1 VADFTLSRRSG
12 GERNQSGQGETM
24 ETTTMENGE
33 ARHEAGKREVEMY
46 IRTFHTLLR
55 SSGEVGLKALVQAH
69 YNIDSSLHPDARSSK
84 PDLSAFIYSVLRLP
98 DAVLSCNRILLG
110 QADDVFRQHGYDVD
124 QWAAV
129 TASARRR
136 KWFYDGK
143 NTLAAYVASV
153 SDTEDIVPVLVAMQ
167 IEWNK
172 FNWLLNA
179 DPTTMQLLESRVD
192 KASPVF
198 AEITKV
204 LRERLQVS
212 PDDWRRLEVIWGD
225 KMWANLLTI
234 GRERKNFTLRM
245 LGGSHVGY
253 VRATRKWWAPVGKV
267 LDDLD
272 LTDRPVYFVSS
283 NTHSLVNLLSGY
295 VLAREGE
302 LTRYA
307 LSGKDPM
314 LTDEC
319 RKIQDGRVPGNWQNL
334 LYYAARQYAQT
345 PEGQEFVRHRPTQ
358 EQERGIWNITARQGL
373 EVDAQVID
381 LSKLRVD
388 DLDPR
393 CRVPGLERLAK
404 SRAVILNIDYPLGM
418 AAYRMLREVMENMPQ
433 TRGVYILGKAATL
446 NGSIGDVM
454 ISDVVLDEHSQN
466 VYWLENSFTAGDVG
480 PHLIYGSV
488 LDNQKAVSTKGTFLQ
503 NRQYL
508 DFYYRANYT
517 VVEMESGPYL
527 NAVYEALY
535 MTRYP
540 TGENINFARLPFDLG
555 ILHYASDTPY
565 TRGKNLGA
573 GSLNYFGMDST
584 YGAAVAIARR
594 ILSSELN
601 ALLAAETGTPTS
613 TQSTASRP
621 VQVGTGGLGA
631 GPAVT
636 AAVGTPANGASAAS
650 SPSTPA
656 SPASPAKSTSPL
668 SSGSGGDAPGSLS
681 TGPFVFRPF
690 GKDRR
695 EHIEREQSP
704 ANKDEAAGA

>member
-1 VADFTLSRRSG
+1 MEMTS
-12 GERNQSGQGETM
+12 M
-24 ETTTMENGE
+24 ETGE

-69 YNIDSSLHPDARSSK
+69 YNIDSSLHPDARSAR
-84 PDLSAFIYSVLRLP
+84 PDMSAFIYSVLRLP

-110 QADDVFRQHGYDVD
+110 QAEDVFQQQGYEVD
-124 QWAAV
+124 AWQSV

-225 KMWANLLTI
+225 KMWVNLLAI
-234 GRERKNFTLRM
+234 GRERKNFTMRM

-267 LDDLD
+267 LDDLG
-272 LTDRPVYFVSS
+272 LADRPVYFVSS

-295 VLAREGE
+295 VLARESE
-302 LTRYA
+302 LTRFA
-307 LSGKDPM
+307 LSGKDP
-314 LTDEC
+314 LLAEEC
-319 RKIQDGRVPGNWQNL
+319 RKIQDGRVAGNWQNL
-334 LYYAARQYAQT
+334 LYYAARQYSQT
-345 PEGQEFVRHRPTQ
+345 PEGQEFVRQRPAQ

-373 EVDAQVID
+373 EVDAQVFD
-381 LSKLRVD
+381 LSRLRLD
-388 DLDPR
+388 EPDPR
-393 CRVPGLERLAK
+393 VRVPGLERLAK
-404 SRAVILNIDYPLGM
+404 IRAVIINIDYPLGM
-418 AAYRMLREVMENMPQ
+418 AAYRMLREVMENLPQ
-433 TRGVYILGKAATL
+433 TRGIYILGKAATL

-454 ISDVVLDEHSQN
+454 ISDVVMDEHSQN
-466 VYWLENSFTAGDVG
+466 VYWLENCFTAGDVG

-488 LDNQKAVSTKGTFLQ
+488 LDNQKAVSTMGTFLQ

-508 DFYYRANYT
+508 DFYYRAIYT

-527 NAVYEALY
+527 NSVYEALY

-584 YGAAVAIARR
+584 YGGAVAIARR
-594 ILSSELN
+594 ILSSELST
-601 ALLAAETGTPTS
+601 LLAAEAGAPGA
-613 TQSTASRP
+613 TQGAPARP
-621 VQVGTGGLGA
+621 VQVGMSSLGTGPALSAVAGTNTNGSSTAPAAAAATGAPTGSTGGTPS
-631 GPAVT
+631 PA
-636 AAVGTPANGASAAS
+636 ASAKA
-650 SPSTPA
+650 
-656 SPASPAKSTSPL
+656 TSPL
-668 SSGSGGDAPGSLS
+668 SSTSAGGDAPGAVS

-695 EHIEREQSP
+695 EHGEKEQST
-704 ANKDEAAGA
+704 AGKDEGAGA